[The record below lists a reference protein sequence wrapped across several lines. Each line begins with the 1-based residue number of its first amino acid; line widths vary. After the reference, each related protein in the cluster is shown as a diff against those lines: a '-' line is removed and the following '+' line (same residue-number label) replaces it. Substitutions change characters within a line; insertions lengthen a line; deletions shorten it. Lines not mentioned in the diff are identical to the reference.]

1 MPINVSVYEEIP
13 EQNGVPRVLYIPV
26 VSGDEVVCV
35 LNSLFVV
42 VLAVNELVS
51 VAL

>member
-13 EQNGVPRVLYIPV
+13 EQNVPRVLYIPV
-26 VSGDEVVCV
+26 VSGDEDVCV

-42 VLAVNELVS
+42 VLAVNVLVS
-51 VAL
+51 VSL